1 MADSFQ
7 SEQEKKKIY
16 KKLKNHYRLV
26 ILNDDTFEE
35 RLSFRLTPM
44 NVFTWG
50 GLIFVILIVS
60 TISLVAFTPLREYIP
75 GYSDVTMKRNAA
87 YASFKSDSLEMELM
101 ATEQYIAN
109 IQRILN
115 GQPPIDTISTEN
127 EEENADFNDL
137 SVKRSPEDS
146 VFREEIEQEE
156 KYAINSQLRKENN
169 SSSFFFKPIEGIV
182 SAEYDRN
189 TKHYGIDVVAKENES
204 IKAVL
209 EGTVILA
216 EWTSENGHIIQI
228 QHRNNLI
235 SVYKHCSVLFKKV
248 GQKVKAGEAIAI
260 VGNSGTETT
269 GPHLHF
275 ELWENGVPQ
284 NPQQFIAF

>member
-1 MADSFQ
+1 MADNYN
-7 SEQEKKKIY
+7 SEEKKKIY

-44 NVFTWG
+44 NLFTWG
-50 GLIFVILIVS
+50 GIIFVVLIIS

-87 YASFKSDSLEMELM
+87 YASFKSDSLEGELL
-101 ATEQYIAN
+101 ATQQYIAN
-109 IQRILN
+109 VQRILN
-115 GQPPIDTISTEN
+115 GDPPIDTTAHYEDGGLQTHDVS
-127 EEENADFNDL
+127 AQR
-137 SVKRSPEDS
+137 SVEDS
-146 VFREEIEQEE
+146 IFREEIEQEE
-156 KYAINSQLRKENN
+156 KYAINSQLKRENN
-169 SSSFFFKPIEGIV
+169 SSFFFFKPIEGIV
-182 SAEYDRN
+182 SSEFDRN
-189 TKHYGIDVVAKENES
+189 TNHYGIDLVAKENES

-216 EWTSENGHIIQI
+216 EWTSDNGHIIQV
-228 QHRNNLI
+228 QHRNNWV
-235 SVYKHCSVLFKKV
+235 SVYKHCSVLFKKS
-248 GQKVKAGEAIAI
+248 GEQVKAGEAIAI

-275 ELWENGVPQ
+275 ELWENGKPKD
-284 NPQQFIAF
+284 PQQFIAF

>member
-1 MADSFQ
+1 MADDYN
-7 SEQEKKKIY
+7 SEEKKKIY

-44 NVFTWG
+44 NLFTWG
-50 GLIFVILIVS
+50 GIIFVVLIIS

-87 YASFKSDSLEMELM
+87 YASFKSDSLEHELM
-101 ATEQYIAN
+101 ATQQYIAN
-109 IQRILN
+109 VQRILN
-115 GQPPIDTISTEN
+115 GDPPIDTTAHYEEGGLQPN
-127 EEENADFNDL
+127 EVSAQ
-137 SVKRSPEDS
+137 RSAEDS
-146 VFREEIEQEE
+146 IFREEIEQEE
-156 KYAINSQLRKENN
+156 KYAINAQLKRENN
-169 SSSFFFKPIEGIV
+169 SSFFFFKPIEGIV
-182 SAEYDRN
+182 SSEFDRN
-189 TKHYGIDVVAKENES
+189 SKHYGIDLVAKENES

-216 EWTSENGHIIQI
+216 EWTSDNGHIIQV
-228 QHRNNLI
+228 QHRNNWV
-235 SVYKHCSVLFKKV
+235 SVYKHCSVLFKKS
-248 GQKVKAGEAIAI
+248 GEQVKAGEAIAI

-275 ELWENGVPQ
+275 ELWENGKPKD
-284 NPQQFIAF
+284 PQQFIAF